1 MLLGI
6 EQNGIEIR
14 GLCEVKNVI
23 LSGNKTLSVVCNDV
37 IAKCSSKIICKCD
50 KCEKEFKINKRLF
63 FYKDERKRNLCE
75 KCTLIAT
82 SIEKYG
88 TESPNQ
94 SSIVKEKQAKTLEP
108 YRNGE
113 KKIRSSPRKHFKFKN
128 LEELRE
134 KRRKIAKE
142 KWAKGDY
149 DNVNWSEKMKKAWS
163 NPEIR
168 QKYINASNTPEA
180 LDRFSNQLKK
190 RWKNE
195 EFARK
200 IINSTSFKT
209 SKFQKEVYKF
219 LGEDWEL
226 EYLEK
231 NLHYVLDIYNKETKE
246 VVECFGD
253 YWHCNPNKYSATY
266 FHARK
271 NMTAQQIWELDRK
284 RIEDLENAGYKVKIV
299 WEYDWMKNKDFIQK
313 TLNETFFIHKD
324 HE

>member
-1 MLLGI
+1 MEGFFMLLGI
-6 EQNGIEIR
+6 EQNGVETR
-14 GLCEVKNVI
+14 GLCEIKNVV
-23 LSGNKTLSVVCNDV
+23 LSGNKTVSVVCSDV
-37 IAKCSSKIICKCD
+37 IAKGSANIICKCD

-63 FYKDERKRNLCE
+63 FYKDEQKRNLCD

-82 SIEKYG
+82 SLEKYG

-94 SSIVKEKQAKTLEP
+94 SPIVKAKLAKTLEP

-113 KKIRSSPRKHFKFKN
+113 KKMIWKN
-128 LEELRE
+128 MNLLKE

-142 KWAKGDY
+142 KWTNGDY
-149 DNVNWSEKMKKAWS
+149 NNIDWSEKMKKVWS

-180 LDRFSNQLKK
+180 IRRFSEQSKE

-195 EFARK
+195 EYREK
-200 IINSTSFKT
+200 MYRLTSFKT
-209 SKFQKEVYKF
+209 SKFQKEVHKF
-219 LGEDWEL
+219 LGEGWEL
-226 EYLEK
+226 EYPEK
-231 NLHYVLDIYNKETKE
+231 DLHYVLDIYNKETKE

-266 FHARK
+266 FHTRK
-271 NMTAQQIWELDRK
+271 NMSAQQIWELDRK

-299 WEYDWMKNKDFIQK
+299 WEYDWMKNKELIQK
-313 TLNETFFIHKD
+313 TLFN
-324 HE
+324 